1 MVATS
6 AQERIDKKREKENL
20 FLLFA
25 LYDFFSPVE
34 GRDLLKAWNRLSQT
48 YNQTIAV

>member
-34 GRDLLKAWNRLSQT
+34 GRDLLKAFG
-48 YNQTIAV
+48 